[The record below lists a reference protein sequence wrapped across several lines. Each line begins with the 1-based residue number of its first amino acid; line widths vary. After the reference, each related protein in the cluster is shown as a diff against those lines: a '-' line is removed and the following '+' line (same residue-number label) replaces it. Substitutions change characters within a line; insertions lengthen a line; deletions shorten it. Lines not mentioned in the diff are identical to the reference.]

1 MKLNYKGKI
10 KNLNHVVVSD
20 PMYDEKSWGRYE
32 IKNLKE
38 KDWLVELN
46 INKVK
51 GDFEDGAEFSMILKK
66 HDYSVSLADDGIE
79 YIPSIK
85 INPTTISM
93 DSACIA
99 LGINEYAKQ
108 IVESQDEWQP
118 HFAIR
123 TGTDGIFGEVIEG
136 REDEELQFLYIN
148 GYISLELDYD
158 MESLRDYLIGR
169 FEIEGLVKEES
180 ITTSKLEGDM

>member
-1 MKLNYKGKI
+1 MNYKGKI
-10 KNLNHVVVSD
+10 KNLNHIVVSD
-20 PMYDEKSWGRYE
+20 PMYSKESWGRYE
-32 IKNLKE
+32 IIDLEE
-38 KDWLVELN
+38 KDWLAELQVN
-46 INKVK
+46 EVK
-51 GDFEDGAEFSMILKK
+51 RNLKDGVEFSMILKK

-118 HFAIR
+118 YFAIR
-123 TGTDGIFGEVIEG
+123 TGGDGIFGEVIEG
-136 REDEELQFLYIN
+136 REGEELQFLYIN
-148 GYISLELDYD
+148 GYVSLELDYD
-158 MESLRDYLIGR
+158 MKSLTDYLIGR
-169 FEIEGLVKEES
+169 FEIEDLVKEES
-180 ITTSKLEGDM
+180 INTSKLEGDM